1 MAPRSSHSSKKAV
14 KKSRIPQEEV
24 SFLFDKLEAEERSE
38 EAWSDMI
45 ASPPDE
51 DQDHREVEEHL
62 LRQTH
67 EHDAS
72 LRRWKHFG
80 K

>member
-1 MAPRSSHSSKKAV
+1 MAPRSSRSTKNKKT
-14 KKSRIPQEEV
+14 RIPQEEV

-45 ASPPDE
+45 AAPPDE
-51 DQDHREVEEHL
+51 GLDHREVEEHL
-62 LRQTH
+62 LRRPH